1 MDLTNKK
8 IIITGSGSGIGLATT
23 NLVLAQGAIVAAF
36 DIKNKTNLDSV
47 VQDKNGS
54 GVIRYWQVD
63 VRNSESLK
71 KAVISEVKWVG

>member
-47 VQDKNGS
+47 VQD
-54 GVIRYWQVD
+54 
-63 VRNSESLK
+63 
-71 KAVISEVKWVG
+71 